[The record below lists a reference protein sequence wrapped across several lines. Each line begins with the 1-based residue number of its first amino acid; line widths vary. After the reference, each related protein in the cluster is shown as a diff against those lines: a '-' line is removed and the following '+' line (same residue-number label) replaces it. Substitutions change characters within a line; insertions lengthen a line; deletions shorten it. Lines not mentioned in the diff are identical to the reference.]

1 MIRGFLDSWPL
12 FHNAY
17 LAGWLLAAAL
27 AVVGVLVVARDQ
39 IFIGAAVSQASTLGL
54 AVAMRLGDVFAAAP
68 WLRSDAFLSG
78 LAVAF
83 SAGAALLTARGGG
96 VGRPSHEA
104 LTGGVFLF
112 SASVAILVV
121 AHSPH
126 GLEEVHRL
134 VSSSIIGA
142 SATDVWVLAVVAL
155 ATGATFAVAHRRLLL
170 LTLDPAMA
178 AAVGVRVGAW
188 SLLIALWLG
197 LLIGLAIRCA
207 GVLYGFGCLVLPP
220 LVARN
225 VCREVRPMLVVAP
238 LVAVAAALVGFV
250 VADARDLPPAQMTVA
265 ILCGLALL
273 TSARRGSRVAASLVL
288 VSLLAACPRPLPVAP
303 PADVRRIAVD
313 APVFRHGP
321 APLVA
326 GEWVLER
333 LGGRAPTTA
342 GEILAAEARRRLA
355 EAGYEIVPPGAGPTP
370 KLRLEV
376 ERWDPE
382 LPQPS
387 FVVVTVSA
395 RLVDPTSNG
404 TLWGARRER
413 WMVPTRGAPTVGAAH
428 AAAAR
433 TVAAELLAPFRR
445 R

>member
-1 MIRGFLDSWPL
+1 MIQGFLDSWPL

-17 LAGWLLAAAL
+17 VAGWLLAAGL
-27 AVVGVLVVARDQ
+27 GVVGVLVVARDQ

-54 AVAMRLGDVFAAAP
+54 AVAMRLGDVFAASP

-78 LAVAF
+78 IAVAF

-96 VGRPSHEA
+96 VGRLSHEA
-104 LTGGVFLF
+104 LTGWVFLF

-142 SATDVWVLAVVAL
+142 SATDVWVLATVAL
-155 ATGATFAVAHRRLLL
+155 ATGVTFALAHRRLLL

-178 AAVGVRVGAW
+178 AAVGVRVRVW
-188 SLLIALWLG
+188 SVLIALWIG
-197 LLIGLAIRCA
+197 LLTGLAIRCA
-207 GVLYGFGCLVLPP
+207 GVLYGFGCLVLPA

-238 LVAVAAALVGFV
+238 LVAVSAAFAGFV

-265 ILCGLALL
+265 ILCALVLL
-273 TSARRGSRVAASLVL
+273 TGARRGRRAIACLAAAA
-288 VSLLAACPRPLPVAP
+288 LLAACARTPAPAP
-303 PADVRRIAVD
+303 PPDVQRIAVG
-313 APVFRHGP
+313 APVFPNGYD
-321 APLVA
+321 PLVA
-326 GEWVLER
+326 GEWFLER
-333 LGGRAPTTA
+333 LGGQEPVTA
-342 GEILAAEARRRLA
+342 GQLLAAEARALLGQ
-355 EAGYEIVPPGAGPTP
+355 AGYAIVPAGSTDAAE
-370 KLRLEV
+370 LRFEIA
-376 ERWDPE
+376 RWDPE
-382 LPQPS
+382 LPRPS
-387 FVVVTVSA
+387 FVVVTLSA
-395 RLVDPTSNG
+395 RLVDPASDT
-404 TLWGARRER
+404 TLWSARRER

-433 TVAAELLAPFRR
+433 AVAEELLSSFRR
-445 R
+445 